1 MNPELS
7 RVCSKY
13 IDVPYADRG
22 RGPAGWDCWGLI
34 YYLSRNYFGNHVPS
48 YLDCYESARTQ
59 DSVSRAIVINAK
71 AWQKI
76 EIGEE
81 EPGDVVV
88 LTLAGYPI
96 HAGLILESGYMLHCM
111 EGRGTVRE
119 SYLVNAWRH
128 RIEGLYR
135 WIS

>member
-1 MNPELS
+1 MSHEPS
-7 RVCSKY
+7 RACSKY
-13 IDVPYADRG
+13 VDVPYVDRG

-48 YLDCYESARTQ
+48 YLDCYESARSQ

-81 EPGDVVV
+81 E
-88 LTLAGYPI
+88 TQASEA
-96 HAGLILESGYMLHCM
+96 AGLITGAAEEQHHLRLE
-111 EGRGTVRE
+111 
-119 SYLVNAWRH
+119 
-128 RIEGLYR
+128 
-135 WIS
+135 